1 MPAPLGTSQSTPYA
15 AITYAPIG
23 GVCAATGVASVG
35 DHGVDDPEFCQL
47 RDLLADSGH
56 TRVPSRWPNTYG
68 RIGAGSVMAYIQY
81 LDSECRRLDA
91 RVCSLEDVHDLMRE
105 QLYEERQ
112 QRVTWLSGALHDAS
126 QRMNEPVR
134 KRRRDNE

>member
-1 MPAPLGTSQSTPYA
+1 V
-15 AITYAPIG
+15 ITYAPIG

-35 DHGVDDPEFCQL
+35 DHGVDDPEVCQL

-56 TRVPSRWPNTYG
+56 TRALSRWKNTYG
-68 RIGAGSVMAYIQY
+68 RIGAGYVMAYIQY

-91 RVCSLEDVHDLMRE
+91 RVCRLEDVHDLMRE

-112 QRVTWLSGALHDAS
+112 QRVTWLSGALHDAY